1 MAASGEER
9 FIAQYLAPLAAA
21 HPGAYGL
28 TDDCA
33 ELVPLPGH
41 ALIFKTDPIVEGVHF
56 LSDDA
61 PEDLAWKAL
70 AVNVSDLAAKGAR
83 PVAYLMALTL
93 PEQPEAAWMARFAA
107 GLEAAQTAFGCVL
120 IGGDTDRSA
129 GPLSIAVTAIG
140 EVRAGQMVP
149 RAGARAGDAVF
160 VSGTLGAAALGLQ
173 LRIEAG
179 ATAGWRLSAADRA
192 AAQARYLR
200 PQPRIGLRAALKGHA
215 RAAMDISDGLLK
227 DLDRMCRLAGVG
239 ARIEFDALPL
249 GDGVKAVLAVDRAAA
264 VQLAAAGD
272 DYEVL
277 ATVPPES
284 AAAFEAGA
292 RRGGVEV
299 ARIGHIVA
307 DSGVRLVDAG
317 GGEIDP
323 GTTGYDHFD
332 VNQAADLA

>member
-33 ELVPLPGH
+33 ELAPLPGH

-70 AVNVSDLAAKGAR
+70 AVNVSDLAAKAAR

-93 PEQPEAAWMARFAA
+93 PEKPEAAWMARFAQ

-149 RAGARAGDAVF
+149 RGGARAGDAVY
-160 VSGTLGAAALGLQ
+160 VSGALGGAALGLR
-173 LRIEAG
+173 LRIEAD
-179 ATAGWRLSAADRA
+179 AAAGWPLGAADRA
-192 AAQARYLR
+192 AALARYLR
-200 PQPRIGLRAALKGHA
+200 PQPRLGLRTALRGHA

-227 DLDRMCRLAGVG
+227 DLDRMCRLASVG
-239 ARIEFDALPL
+239 ARIELAALPL
-249 GDGVKAVLAVDRAAA
+249 AHGVKAVMNVDQAAA
-264 VQLAAAGD
+264 IRLATAGD

-277 ATVPPES
+277 ATVAPES
-284 AAAFEAGA
+284 AAAFEASA
-292 RRGGVEV
+292 RRGGVAV
-299 ARIGHIVA
+299 ARIGHVVT
-307 DSGVRLVDAG
+307 DSGVRLVDAA
-317 GGEIDP
+317 GGEIDA

-332 VNQAADLA
+332 AN